1 MLYIYLMGGNGS
13 YPDLLW
19 GTKLVTQISGISSP
33 TDTFSSD
40 VQNPQH
46 GTIPN
51 PCLGGQ
57 DVSGIFWVPSCL
69 KPGPWAIAYE
79 PRRCPQL
86 TWANGGSESWPATA
100 ESAEGGAHP
109 LEIWPRNRPR
119 CSLYKLVKGINTRL
133 GCEAALPSC
142 WQNPHLDPFGLW
154 KGAHVLAFDAMR
166 TTCQQGDGARPL
178 PQVEFY
184 PYGAAPIR
192 DFNESGW

>member
-1 MLYIYLMGGNGS
+1 MMGGNGS

-46 GTIPN
+46 GTFPK
-51 PCLGGQ
+51 PCLGGH

-100 ESAEGGAHP
+100 ESAEGGTRP
-109 LEIWPRNRPR
+109 LEIWPSPRNRPR
-119 CSLYKLVKGINTRL
+119 CSLYKLVKGITTRL
-133 GCEAALPSC
+133 GCEPALTC
-142 WQNPHLDPFGLW
+142 WRLMPWRPHANKETVPDLYHRLNFIRTVRPRFVTSTKAVDSHLG
-154 KGAHVLAFDAMR
+154 KVL
-166 TTCQQGDGARPL
+166 CG
-178 PQVEFY
+178 
-184 PYGAAPIR
+184 
-192 DFNESGW
+192 